1 MPRWSYALGGLI
13 AWTVHFTG
21 VYAFA
26 SLDAQTPVADSGL
39 WRAASVALSLAC
51 AGACVGVAVVAA
63 RRLQR
68 RGDAAVTLLNQLAL
82 LGAAVAVIAIAWQ
95 TLAVLIA

>member
-13 AWTVHFTG
+13 AWTLHFSG

-26 SLDAQTPVADSGL
+26 SLDAQTPARDTGV
-39 WRAASVALSLAC
+39 WRTASAVLSLAC
-51 AGACVGVAVVAA
+51 AAACVVIAVVAIRRLRA
-63 RRLQR
+63 RR
-68 RGDAAVTLLNQLAL
+68 DAAVTLMNQLAL
-82 LGAAVAVIAIAWQ
+82 LGAGVAVVAIAWQ